1 MDEAEA
7 VAAKNMRQEIFI
19 SSAENYPIIMR
30 RLSDM
35 DTRGISLLTQARPG
49 G

>member
-1 MDEAEA
+1 MDEA
-7 VAAKNMRQEIFI
+7 VAATAKNLRQEIFI

-35 DTRGISLLTQARPG
+35 DIRGKLAF
-49 G
+49 